1 MTSLDAYLKADP
13 ARCPGCGYHP
23 PTQGHGREC
32 TASATVRKSA
42 GIAATTD
49 VTPADDK
56 ARIDAAIAR
65 WAATGR
71 EFSAN
76 DLRREF
82 AGVSGPVVGGR
93 FNAAA
98 RRGLIR
104 DTGKR
109 VPSTLASTNGHEVRL
124 WTGAAA

>member
-1 MTSLDAYLKADP
+1 MTTLGLAHVDG
-13 ARCPGCGYHP
+13 RCAHGYAPIQHP
-23 PTQGHGREC
+23 RFC
-32 TASATVRKSA
+32 ACDTAAARKSS

-49 VTPADDK
+49 AASADDK
-56 ARIDAAIAR
+56 ARIDAAIRR

-76 DLRREF
+76 DLRSEF

-98 RRGLIR
+98 KRGLIR
-104 DTGKR
+104 DTGRR

-124 WTGAAA
+124 WVGAR

>member
-1 MTSLDAYLKADP
+1 MSTTLGLAHVDGRCAHGFAPIQHPTLCACAAAA
-13 ARCPGCGYHP
+13 AR
-23 PTQGHGREC
+23 
-32 TASATVRKSA
+32 KDA
-42 GIAATTD
+42 GITGATDAAT
-49 VTPADDK
+49 PDDK
-56 ARIDAAIAR
+56 ERIDRAIAR

-76 DLRREF
+76 DLRSEF

-104 DTGKR
+104 DTGRR

-124 WTGAAA
+124 WVGAAGPP